1 MSQTSPSSQPLAPL
15 SSRPLMRHTRCSRW
29 GRALLLWEREHKRG
43 YQFEDGEVRVFAE
56 DYYDL
61 MQPAARPDPVARQQ
75 LREHAIAN
83 GEIGASEVKAGKKSA
98 GAVPLPTLEDQVAVF
113 DQVYSGGFFG
123 ADWTHEKRARPS
135 GRALKRHRDAAI
147 EYAKTQLD
155 EAALREL
162 VDQGRPHEVM
172 QRIVDVSSRTD
183 LVTAKQISIFEGV
196 GLADVELANAWI
208 AFLHD
213 RREGELATMARLRR
227 ALARHDVRKITWPA
241 LTAARALLHPSDHA
255 WVHPTSL
262 RKQAKHVMPT
272 VKIPSV
278 PSASEYGRILELTMF
293 VRQHLTEVGFA
304 PRDLFDVTDFIR
316 ATLAAKQKDL
326 LREAMVGRRTKAAAD
341 ATTEPVAEA

>member
-1 MSQTSPSSQPLAPL
+1 MSQTSPSSETLAPL
-15 SSRPLMRHTRCSRW
+15 SSRPLMRHTRRSRW

-56 DYYDL
+56 DYYNL

-83 GEIGASEVKAGKKSA
+83 GELEITDAKSGRKSG
-98 GAVPLPTLEDQVAVF
+98 GAVPLPNLEDQVVVF
-113 DQVYSGGFFG
+113 DQLFSGGFFG
-123 ADWTHEKRARPS
+123 ATWTHEKRARPS
-135 GRALKRHRDAAI
+135 GRALKRHRDPAI
-147 EYAKTQLD
+147 EYAKKQLD

-162 VDQGRPHEVM
+162 VDQGRPHEIM

-183 LVTAKQISIFEGV
+183 LVTKKQIEIFD
-196 GLADVELANAWI
+196 GLNVADVELANAWI

-241 LTAARALLHPSDHA
+241 LTAARALLHPADHA

-293 VRQHLTEVGFA
+293 VRQHLTNVGFA

-316 ATLAAKQKDL
+316 ATLAAKQKEL
-326 LREAMVGRRTKAAAD
+326 LREAMVARRTKAAAD
-341 ATTEPVAEA
+341 ESKTAAAQ